1 MSKIEIEK
9 GIPLPKK
16 GGFLERTSEL
26 SQLTNL
32 FLEMA
37 EGDSIV
43 VSEKQA
49 NSLCSFII
57 RKKQWSA
64 PRRRLPD
71 GNYRVWKV
79 RRDNN
84 EQDG

>member
-1 MSKIEIEK
+1 MLNLKIEK

-32 FLEMA
+32 FSQMA

-43 VSEKQA
+43 ISKKQA
-49 NSLCSFII
+49 NSLCSYVFH
-57 RKKQWSA
+57 KQKQWSA
-64 PRRRLPD
+64 PRRILPD
-71 GNYRVWKV
+71 GNYRVWKMK
-79 RRDNN
+79 R
-84 EQDG
+84 EGSS